1 MNLLALH
8 HYYSPETIEKLE
20 RCAQLTGYQ
29 EYTSFQNA
37 LLFLDWCAL
46 WLSLIG
52 EKAAETPLTGP
63 ADLVAFLDALDQA
76 GKAMT
81 ELFDDFFQESRIHQP
96 SAGPY
101 ISEGIEHVNFF
112 TSEHGLYWL
121 SKDYFERRA
130 RIQSR
135 GKQTLLARI
144 SARFAS
150 R

>member
-1 MNLLALH
+1 MQALH
-8 HYYSPETIEKLE
+8 RYYSPEIIEKLE
-20 RCAQLTGYQ
+20 RCAQLTSYQ
-29 EYTSFQNA
+29 SHTSFQNA

-52 EKAAETPLTGP
+52 EKATETPLTGP
-63 ADLVAFLDALDQA
+63 ADLVAFLDALDLA

-81 ELFDDFFQESRIHQP
+81 DVFDTFFQDIRVHHLP
-96 SAGPY
+96 DGLY
-101 ISEGIEHVNFF
+101 VSEGIEHVDGYIYD
-112 TSEHGLYWL
+112 HGQYWL

-144 SARFAS
+144 SAWFAS
-150 R
+150 QQI